1 MLPCDILFPKSRGN
15 VDIILNSVRRS
26 YLKPGR
32 QQENMEDL
40 SSHAIRTENEEEA
53 EKNPYELNQPSVSKR
68 PLLRQWGEQANLDR
82 NR

>member
-1 MLPCDILFPKSRGN
+1 
-15 VDIILNSVRRS
+15 
-26 YLKPGR
+26 
-32 QQENMEDL
+32 MEDL

-53 EKNPYELNQPSVSKR
+53 EKNPYELNQLSVSKR